1 MLVQTKNLYN
11 TILVDIEFDSEHS
24 KSATYIQRL
33 ACQKSQISTVTFN
46 SQLSQF
52 QPEEDSIQGGYPR
65 TTVIKNNLAK
75 VLLGLFVPWNQLP
88 NFF

>member
-11 TILVDIEFDSEHS
+11 AISADVEFDSEHP
-24 KSATYIQRL
+24 KSATYVQHL

-65 TTVIKNNLAK
+65 TTAIENDLAE
-75 VLLGLFVPWNQLP
+75 VLLRLFVL
-88 NFF
+88 